1 MRANSCTDNWTLKH
15 IRVPTIGDTIQIARL
30 GVFFL
35 CPKIVQMNKNEFFR
49 FYLNI
54 YVFLCIIMVKEELE
68 ND

>member
-1 MRANSCTDNWTLKH
+1 MDNWTSPP
-15 IRVPTIGDTIQIARL
+15 VYVSTIGATVQIARL

-54 YVFLCIIMVKEELE
+54 YVFLCIIMMKEELE

>member
-1 MRANSCTDNWTLKH
+1 MMLVCPDNWYFKPLC
-15 IRVPTIGDTIQIARL
+15 VWAIGDTIQIARL

-35 CPKIVQMNKNEFFR
+35 CQKIVQMNKNEFFR
-49 FYLNI
+49 FHLNI